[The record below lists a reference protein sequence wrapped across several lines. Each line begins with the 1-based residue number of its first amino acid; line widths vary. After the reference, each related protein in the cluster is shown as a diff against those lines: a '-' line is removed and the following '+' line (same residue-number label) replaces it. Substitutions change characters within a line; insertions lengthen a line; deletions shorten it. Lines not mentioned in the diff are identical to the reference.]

1 MDTYMDAKSEVAFE
15 ASVDTD
21 WPCTRCGALAV
32 KASPWTLPDRHHIVF
47 SGPVGLTGTKYT
59 CVACGHVWWGP

>member
-1 MDTYMDAKSEVAFE
+1 MAMDAKSEVVFE

-21 WPCTRCGALAV
+21 WPCARCGALAV
-32 KASPWTLPDRHHIVF
+32 KASPWTLSDR
-47 SGPVGLTGTKYT
+47 TGTKYT